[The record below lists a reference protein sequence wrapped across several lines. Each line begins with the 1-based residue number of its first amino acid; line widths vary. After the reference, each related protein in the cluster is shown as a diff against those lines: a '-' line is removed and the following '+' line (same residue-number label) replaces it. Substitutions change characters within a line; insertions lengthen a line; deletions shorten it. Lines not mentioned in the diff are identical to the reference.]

1 MQRRIALMVGVMA
14 ALVCAGRVSAQ
25 ESAPRAGSVVVTVIP
40 VGATFFTQ
48 SQSGKEPGFTNYGP
62 GGDVELYLSHYL
74 SVEGEVGGGIGVSQ
88 ELDGANGVSHRTSPS
103 LVTYS
108 GNVVVTAPSDG
119 SLAPYLTIGAGGLTL
134 LRTSALGIASS
145 KTFVTG
151 NVGAGVKWFNATAR
165 WGVRADYRFIAV
177 HADDQ
182 APGLFGRE
190 ARYANRAYGALLV
203 NVGRQ

>member
-14 ALVCAGRVSAQ
+14 ALVCAARVSAQ
-25 ESAPRAGSVVVTVIP
+25 ESGPRAGSVVVTVIP

-48 SQSGKEPGFTNYGP
+48 GQSGKEPGFTNYGP
-62 GGDVELYLSHYL
+62 GGEVEMYLSRYF

-88 ELDGANGVSHRTSPS
+88 ELDGANGASHRTSPS

-134 LRTSALGIASS
+134 LRTSALGIASN
-145 KTFVTG
+145 KTFVAG
-151 NVGAGVKWFNATAR
+151 NVGAGVKWFNATSR
-165 WGVRADYRFIAV
+165 WGVRADYRLIV
-177 HADDQ
+177 VRADDQ
-182 APGLFGRE
+182 APAFFGQE
-190 ARYANRAYGALLV
+190 TRYANRAYGALLV
-203 NVGRQ
+203 NVGR